1 MSRIVFAWE
10 LGANYGYISQFMP
23 FARALKARGHEVL
36 LVVRELHHAPR
47 MMIEGDIP
55 ILQAPL
61 WLPTVQGLPEPPL
74 NYAEILLRFG
84 YHDAQSLSG
93 VVSAWRN
100 LLMLY
105 QADVL
110 IASHAPTALLAA
122 RSLGLPAA
130 SLGTGFSIPP
140 RVSPTP
146 NMRYWVNVP
155 AERLNSGDAVV
166 LGTMNAVL
174 QASGK
179 PAMTSVSELFNV
191 QEQFLCTLPELDHY
205 PNRANSNAKTLRYWG
220 AVYDTQMGQ
229 EAAWKDNDA
238 KRVLVYLEPSHRD
251 FPALLAAIKQSGVQ
265 ALICA
270 PGISTNLLK
279 SSETEVVRIY
289 NQPIKFLGLLET
301 CDLAICHAG
310 HGTTAGML
318 MAGVPLLMFPNHLEQ
333 FLLAKGVQDM
343 GAGLLVNLEAPAPE
357 LLPVLQRML
366 HTPEFKAKAQ
376 HFADSHKEFT
386 QQALIASITARIE
399 ELAAK

>member
-10 LGANYGYISQFMP
+10 LGSNYGYISQFLP
-23 FARALKARGHEVL
+23 FARELKLRGHEVV
-36 LVVRELHHAPR
+36 LVVRELHHAQR
-47 MMIEGDIP
+47 MMTEGDIP
-55 ILQAPL
+55 ILQAPM

-84 YHDAQSLSG
+84 YHDAQSLAG
-93 VVSAWRN
+93 VVSAWRT

-122 RSLGLPAA
+122 RSMGLPAA
-130 SLGTGFSIPP
+130 GLGTGFSIPP

-146 NMRYWVNVP
+146 NMRYWVNVSP
-155 AERLNSGDAVV
+155 ERLNSGDAAV
-166 LGTMNAVL
+166 LSTMNTLLTAC
-174 QASGK
+174 GK
-179 PAMTSVSELFNV
+179 PAMASVSELFDV

-205 PNRANSNAKTLRYWG
+205 PKRANARYWG

-229 EAAWKDNDA
+229 EAAWKALDA

-251 FPALLAAIKQSGVQ
+251 FAALLEALKNSGVQ

-270 PGISTNLLK
+270 PGISSNLIK
-279 SSETEVVRIY
+279 ANETEKVRIY

-333 FLLAKGVQDM
+333 FLLAKSVQDM
-343 GAGLLVNLEAPAPE
+343 GAGLLVNLEAAAPE
-357 LLPVLQRML
+357 LPPVLQRML
-366 HTPEFKAKAQ
+366 QTPEFKLKAQ
-376 HFADSHKEFT
+376 QFASNHAEFT
-386 QQALIASITARIE
+386 QATLISSITARIE
-399 ELAAK
+399 EIAAK

>member
-10 LGANYGYISQFMP
+10 MGANYGYISQFMP
-23 FARALKARGHEVL
+23 FARELKSRGHEVV

-47 MMIEGDIP
+47 MMTDGEISFM
-55 ILQAPL
+55 QAPI

-84 YHDAQSLSG
+84 YHDAQSLAG
-93 VVSAWRN
+93 VVSAWRS
-100 LLMLY
+100 LMTLFKT
-105 QADVL
+105 DVVV
-110 IASHAPTALLAA
+110 ASHAPTALLAA
-122 RSLGLPAA
+122 RCLDLSAA

-166 LGTMNAVL
+166 LNTMNTVL

-179 PAMTSVSELFNV
+179 PAMASVSELFNV

-205 PNRANSNAKTLRYWG
+205 PNRAQTRYWG

-229 EAAWKDNDA
+229 EVVWKDGDA

-251 FPALLAAIKQSGVQ
+251 FPALLEAIKQSGAQ

-270 PGISTNLLK
+270 PGISANLLK
-279 SSETEVVRIY
+279 ASETEAVRIY
-289 NQPIKFLGLLET
+289 NQPIKFLGLIET

-333 FLLAKGVQDM
+333 FLLAKSVHDM

-357 LLPVLQRML
+357 LLPVLQRIL
-366 HTPEFKAKAQ
+366 QTPEFKARAR
-376 HFADSHKEFT
+376 HFADSHKDFT
-386 QQALIASITARIE
+386 QDALIASVTARIE